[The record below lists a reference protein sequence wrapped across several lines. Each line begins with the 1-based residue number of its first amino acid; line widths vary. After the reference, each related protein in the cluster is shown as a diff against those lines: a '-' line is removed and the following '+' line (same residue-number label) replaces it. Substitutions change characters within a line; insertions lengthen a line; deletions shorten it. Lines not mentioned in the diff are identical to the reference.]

1 MFLGKT
7 ISRKEKAMI
16 EKTLKDFLADA
27 ENLVMGAAVDD
38 AFVKIATGN
47 GNAVLISE
55 AEWNILLEA
64 MKKVLQDA

>member
-1 MFLGKT
+1 
-7 ISRKEKAMI
+7 MI